1 MLNSEDSGRSSVR
14 FQNWNRVTEKE
25 WRKEGQMSTEENANE
40 ERSFA
45 NLPAVSQWDVT
56 MSLLKMLNYE
66 LLMSW
71 WCWRIV
77 LHEFSLLNKIKLAF
91 KVFEQLLRRV
101 LTVWKFIF
109 RSWLKLTLVF
119 GSVAIFVFTTN
130 CKTVAI
136 NSPVHE
142 CKQYK

>member
-109 RSWLKLTLVF
+109 RSWLKLTLLF
-119 GSVAIFVFTTN
+119 GGVAIFVFSR
-130 CKTVAI
+130 KTVAI